1 MADQKKPGKGVRP
14 QFRTRIKTL
23 ADEVFE
29 GSDALFLVA
38 VKLGE
43 RKDEDQQAVVVRR
56 GASLLIDGVF
66 ARLLAVEGSVGGN
79 VTIEF
84 VDDQTEFV
92 EPDDEEDA

>member
-1 MADQKKPGKGVRP
+1 
-14 QFRTRIKTL
+14 
-23 ADEVFE
+23 
-29 GSDALFLVA
+29 
-38 VKLGE
+38 
-43 RKDEDQQAVVVRR
+43 VVVRR